1 MPKNYKPVKDR
12 KKINS
17 RSLFLA
23 IILFFILLGFSLPV
37 KNIFAQIPG
46 TPTPTV
52 ELESVPEI
60 KKSIGEK
67 IVFFIERAAKIVY
80 KNALDYFL
88 QRMAYDTATWL
99 ATGDKGQAP
108 LYWEE
113 GIGAYIR
120 GIGDEA
126 IGKGL
131 DELARGTFGVS
142 LCEPYNANVKLQL
155 ILQTKQA
162 FEPQRAT
169 CTFNDI
175 LKTRLLNVTVNGQRP
190 DLRLLDRENFHLL
203 AQYFNPRANELGAQF
218 ILYSNISTRRAQDEQ
233 MATLIRSIE
242 ADVKSLKSPIGDLG
256 FESIKTPALD
266 IKNWLGATSEKS
278 VDSGWTTLTGDI
290 AADALRT
297 FTNTLASK
305 FLQRLQKGVLAG
317 KGGATGGGPRD
328 FGSYS
333 TRGADVSYAEFIIP
347 SFRGGGSVDVLGKL
361 SSCPPENQARL
372 FDNCIIDSRLAT
384 AIDQQLTVRQAI
396 EQGYLDPNKPFGFL
410 SDGSEPT
417 YTNGYP
423 YRSLVF
429 MRKYRILPVTWELA
443 ALYIKDINNTNETF
457 TLAQVMGTPADN
469 FQAFSSS
476 TSPFYHL
483 VDPNWVLKIP
493 DYECRV
499 EGPGPQIS
507 QRVNISVDTPD
518 GFGGTIK
525 VNEETLQRANYCAD
539 EQTCIVQN
547 PNGTCQK
554 YGYCTK
560 EKNTWNFQGQECLP
574 QFSTCETYVKRATND
589 KTSYLAATMQTCDA
603 SQVGCRWYSMYKT
616 SSGFWADDIWNQTTN
631 NFGTDNQITFG
642 DVYNRTDL
650 GDISYTRYFN
660 NQVKTCSS
668 KDEGCNKF
676 IELTNISAPDGYEAT
691 TQSIFQYIQ
700 NNQAVY
706 SEAGIL
712 NSYGEWGLIQEKNMK
727 QAPSY
732 LNCPTDINDPNRD
745 SRCDDYAQSCTA
757 TEVGCSLYTPING
770 DPPVPAVLGNN
781 DYCSAAC
788 VGYDQYLEV
797 PTYFERR
804 ANPAASPVIENII
817 PASATSC
824 RLSDVGCEQFTNLD
838 EVAQGGEGI
847 KYFNFIR
854 ECILPN
860 DPAAKIFYT
869 WEGSDTAGYQLKT
882 WRLQSAGGA
891 APTGDSCDPA
901 DDPLNCRTFID
912 AEGTS
917 WSRDIM
923 TVTYATDDCHP
934 FRRSV
939 DSSVIYGI
947 ESFSRSCQAAA
958 VGCKEYRGNQ
968 GNVVTIVVNDDFES
982 GTSEGWLNGFNSSES
997 VYVGG
1002 HSMRLT
1008 GAQAHKRVNEIIN
1021 QGKNYTISFWARS
1034 SGATATLSFEIQAY
1048 QPSQITQTDNKTLSF
1063 INQAKAQA
1071 IAYFE
1076 ELVPIAGS
1084 QRSFG
1089 SVNLTDEWQYYRLG
1103 PVNFDRA
1110 VVAYEYL
1117 QTNATNVYLDNIIMR
1132 EVTDSYYLIADSW
1145 ETPAICN
1152 QPFVGAQLGCQ
1163 AYRDTR
1169 GNQVNLLGFTALCS
1183 DSKVGCKA
1191 LIDTKNSNSPFS
1203 QTYNTGNN
1211 VFSDPQGLDDVVVE
1225 ADSIV
1230 YLVDDQDKYCAS
1242 QFAGCTLAGEA
1253 IIDRQSAGAVV
1264 AFNDKFI
1271 IDSPENYN
1279 ATMCGVGGLYCEQYT
1294 NERTGSAAFL
1304 IDPGNRTCE
1313 YKLLPGRTS
1322 ANWYQTGTEQ
1332 LCPDLQ
1338 TYPYQ
1343 PVPQTDPNYDGWVGL
1358 CSPESMGCSQYIDPE
1373 GNPDVTKSSYFYLE
1387 QSVNTAACNGL
1398 VDRERGCRLFNKTD
1412 GTPQAFTPSAYTPA
1426 TPDGSVPLSSANA
1439 AENSANIIL
1448 QVQKDRACD
1457 EWLYCKTRIE
1467 SYDSEGNRDDKCFDI
1482 GLCNRLDDSGEC
1494 IGFPNTPNTEII
1506 GQQISGSTNPSVEN
1520 LRLLSGYTK
1529 AGMSWS
1535 GFASG
1540 NGTTPGYLPY
1550 YLMSQ
1555 VGNEANILY
1564 NPSFENVISPAQSLE
1579 SPFLNWL
1586 STDSVCGS
1594 GGICRIASDNQSI
1607 SGLRAALLSV
1617 SPNTTTS
1624 TPSSLYLRQ
1633 DLVLPSSEYVL
1644 SGYIRWDSIPNTP
1657 SLGGANIV
1665 IRQGGAVLQEFGIK
1679 QDYSIG
1685 WQTFA
1690 IKFRNSQNN
1699 INISLELS
1707 QVREGQVYFDGFSI
1721 LPSLQVSN
1729 NPEKIIS
1736 QRCRLYPESSSSECN
1751 YVKGTKSYTGWP
1763 GFCAE
1768 VDPNNPAYCINW
1780 WPVDIVRGSLSQI
1793 NEQPLI
1799 FEQKVPLYYCLDS
1812 SGRKSSNPNYLN
1824 YVHDKYQYTVR
1835 RGNQGFLF
1843 ASGQGCYWPN
1853 TNFGQNFAIGGCSRG
1868 PGPRRAF
1875 FNVGAENSLYEYE
1888 IEKIVLT
1895 KAPGARP
1902 EYPYQVVLTDQN
1914 RMSKSELINILGNW
1928 STSDCGGTY
1937 SCGPTGTCSIGC
1949 GVNLNNQIA
1958 ADEFVWGTGCSF
1970 TPGGGYAGRSQD
1982 VPVEGACG
1990 DSADQLEFVVIFD
2003 NQGRPKQYGIFMDD
2017 YSGDRSEGTAWTIT
2031 YHLRE
2036 SCLAVAK
2043 VGDILPNGEIEA
2055 YPYFTRLENLS
2066 SYKVGEIDYGYT
2078 TDASP
2083 FGSVYQSGLSR
2094 YFQDDGGLLQDEKDP
2109 QTWDSR
2115 PAWPGNQPLYVE
2127 AENPLR
2133 LLSGSLNSGPNIRA
2147 GTPFATRGGQVP
2159 TGQCVGGIFDGH
2171 QCINN
2176 SQCQG
2181 TQMLCEEVGWSCTSN
2196 LDCWDESGYCDIT
2209 QERCVGGPLH
2219 GVSCTTSEPYACHGS
2234 WQCLEY
2240 TSTEGECRFN
2250 NVTTYYSI
2258 CRGGPRDNLPCNT
2271 ADNIKLCYQGDG
2283 MSFGTCVGASDPNWF
2298 KAFGSNINNGINR
2311 LQNLFIRSMGVW
2323 EWKYENNKWQYV
2335 ENELLDWSLAVGTDP
2350 QIGNVQVNGQ
2360 TSAVNLPNGGTIK
2373 LTFTSNI
2380 ANDQLPLR
2388 SYSIIWGDGSAN
2400 TSVRGY
2406 FNERPSQGDPH
2417 VLYHSYSSL
2426 TPGPHSITITVED
2439 NWGRISSFTR
2449 NNAVCVG
2456 AGCGGIVVID

>member
-1008 GAQAHKRVNEIIN
+1008 GAQAHKRVNEIIR

-1294 NERTGSAAFL
+1294 NERTGSTAFL

-1482 GLCNRLDDSGEC
+1482 GICDGLNDSGEC
-1494 IGFPNTPNTEII
+1494 DSFPVLPNEEIV
-1506 GQQISGSTNPSVEN
+1506 GQQISGATGYTAQYTVED
-1520 LRLLSGYTK
+1520 LRLMSGYTK
-1529 AGMSWS
+1529 AGMSWL
-1535 GFASG
+1535 GFATG
-1540 NGTTPGYLPY
+1540 DGTTPGYLPY
-1550 YLMSQ
+1550 NLMTQ

-1564 NPSFENVISPAQSLE
+1564 NPSFEDTIATNQPLQ
-1579 SPFLNWL
+1579 SPFPYWNTDNSNCDVS
-1586 STDSVCGS
+1586 ST
-1594 GGICRIASDNQSI
+1594 CRVTPDNQSI
-1607 SGLRAALLSV
+1607 SGIKAAKFSISANNASAGNSTVYLNQPLSL
-1617 SPNTTTS
+1617 SP
-1624 TPSSLYLRQ
+1624 
-1633 DLVLPSSEYVL
+1633 SEYIL
-1644 SGYIRWDSIPNTP
+1644 SGFIRWESIPTGNT
-1657 SLGGANIV
+1657 SVGANIR
-1665 IRQGGAVLQEFGIK
+1665 ILQGSNTLAQFGAR
-1679 QDYSIG
+1679 QDYSTGG
-1685 WQTFA
+1685 WQPFS
-1690 IKFRNSQNN
+1690 IKFTNTTNN
-1699 INISLELS
+1699 VTIRAELLNII
-1707 QVREGQVYFDGFSI
+1707 EGTMFIDGLTI
-1721 LPSLQVSN
+1721 LPALQVANS
-1729 NPEKIIS
+1729 PETLLS
-1736 QRCRLYPESSSSECN
+1736 QRCRLYPESSSPECN
-1751 YVKGTKSYTGWP
+1751 YVKGTKSYVGWP

-1768 VDPNNPAYCINW
+1768 VDPRNPSYCVNW
-1780 WPVDIVRGSLSQI
+1780 WPIDIIKGSVAQI
-1793 NEQPLI
+1793 NERPLI
-1799 FEQKVPLYYCLDS
+1799 FEEKVPLYFCKVA
-1812 SGRKSSNPNYLN
+1812 SGNKSSTPNYGLYSHNN
-1824 YVHDKYQYTVR
+1824 YQLSAP
-1835 RGNQGFLF
+1835 RGMFTNPLDPPNYGLDGERPFLV
-1843 ASGQGCYWPN
+1843 G
-1853 TNFGQNFAIGGCSRG
+1853 NFPPILGKAFTFGGIVDGSVTGILSFPTDPVTRL
-1868 PGPRRAF
+1868 F
-1875 FNVGAENSLYEYE
+1875 EFD
-1888 IEKIVLT
+1888 IEKIELIKRST
-1895 KAPGARP
+1895 RP
-1902 EYPYQVVLTDQN
+1902 EFPGSVDGWAATLTSN
-1914 RMSKSELINILGNW
+1914 HKLSRTEIASNISNDLANQMNFDDYAW
-1928 STSDCGGTY
+1928 VNDCSHSGRGEDR
-1937 SCGPTGTCSIGC
+1937 PVNGTC
-1949 GVNLNNQIA
+1949 A
-1958 ADEFVWGTGCSF
+1958 
-1970 TPGGGYAGRSQD
+1970 
-1982 VPVEGACG
+1982 
-1990 DSADQLEFVVIFD
+1990 DSADHLIFAIIFTAE
-2003 NQGRPKQYGIFMDD
+2003 GRPRGYWVYLNDQTGSSFEPVAYEVV
-2017 YSGDRSEGTAWTIT
+2017 Y
-2031 YHLRE
+2031 YLRE
-2036 SCLAVAK
+2036 PCTVLEQVAQIEPN
-2043 VGDILPNGEIEA
+2043 GDITA
-2055 YPYFTRLENLS
+2055 YPYWTRVDQYSGYNVTPLS
-2066 SYKVGEIDYGYT
+2066 YDYFK
-2078 TDASP
+2078 DSQP
-2083 FGSVYQSGLSR
+2083 FGAVYQSGLSR
-2094 YFQDDGGLLQDEKDP
+2094 YFQNGSNQMQNENNP
-2109 QTWDSR
+2109 STWDSR
-2115 PAWPGNQPLYVE
+2115 PTEPGNQPIYVE
-2127 AENPLR
+2127 AENT
-2133 LLSGSLNSGPNIRA
+2133 STIINGSLNPGPNIRA
-2147 GTPFATRGGQVP
+2147 GTPYACDNINTLVEDGD
-2159 TGQCVGGIFDGH
+2159 CVGSV
-2171 QCINN
+2171 CI
-2176 SQCQG
+2176 
-2181 TQMLCEEVGWSCTSN
+2181 
-2196 LDCWDESGYCDIT
+2196 
-2209 QERCVGGPLH
+2209 GGPNTGSL
-2219 GVSCTTSEPYACHGS
+2219 CTDEQSARS
-2234 WQCLEY
+2234 
-2240 TSTEGECRFN
+2240 
-2250 NVTTYYSI
+2250 
-2258 CRGGPRDNLPCNT
+2258 
-2271 ADNIKLCYQGDG
+2271 CYQGDG
-2283 MSFGTCVGASDPNWF
+2283 INFGVCVGSWQTPNPM
-2298 KAFGSNINNGINR
+2298 SNKSISSANNSLSQIFVRSLGQYTWTYQPGNYWRYEKVNNG
-2311 LQNLFIRSMGVW
+2311 W
-2323 EWKYENNKWQYV
+2323 
-2335 ENELLDWSLAVGTDP
+2335 NEIGASALP
-2350 QIGNVQVNGQ
+2350 QIGNILVNDASS
-2360 TSAVNLPNGGTIK
+2360 TASLPNGGTVK
-2373 LTFTSNI
+2373 LSFTTNI
-2380 ANDQLPLR
+2380 TNDQLPLR
-2388 SYSIIWGDGSAN
+2388 SYTINWGDGSAN
-2400 TSVRGY
+2400 TTVQGY
-2406 FNERPSQGDPH
+2406 FNERPSAGDPH
-2417 VLYHSYSSL
+2417 ILYHSY
-2426 TPGPHSITITVED
+2426 TGTTNTTNHNITIQVMD
-2439 NWGRISSFTR
+2439 NWGYGTEPQRYAESVFS
-2449 NNAVCVG
+2449 NAVCTG
-2456 AGCGGIVVID
+2456 PGCP